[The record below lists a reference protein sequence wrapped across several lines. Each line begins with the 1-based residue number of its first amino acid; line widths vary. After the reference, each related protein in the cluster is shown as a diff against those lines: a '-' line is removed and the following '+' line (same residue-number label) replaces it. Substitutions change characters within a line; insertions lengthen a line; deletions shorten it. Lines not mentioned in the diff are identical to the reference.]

1 MFQAELL
8 HREIKS
14 QKSIPKQ
21 KKKNGIKDA
30 QLEIEKDALKA
41 MISGYPKEAGVRG
54 LERKIGQICRKVA
67 REIMEN
73 NQKKITVKGK
83 NLEDFL
89 GKARY
94 SYLMA
99 NKKDEVGIARGLAWT
114 QVGGDTLQIEVNV
127 MPGKG
132 ELVLTGQ
139 LGDVMKESAQA
150 GISYIRSVADKYGI
164 APEFFQEN
172 DIHVHIPEGAVPKD
186 GPSAGITMAT
196 AMLSA
201 IIGREVRADVA
212 MTGEITLRGHV
223 LPIGGLKEKLLAAKY
238 AKIKQ
243 VLVPKDNKPDIQEMD
258 AEILDGLKISFVDNM
273 NEVLHE
279 ALA

>member
-1 MFQAELL
+1 M
-8 HREIKS
+8 
-14 QKSIPKQ
+14 
-21 KKKNGIKDA
+21 GIDVEEYIFFKC
-30 QLEIEKDALKA
+30 I
-41 MISGYPKEAGVRG
+41 
-54 LERKIGQICRKVA
+54 
-67 REIMEN
+67 
-73 NQKKITVKGK
+73 KITER
-83 NLEDFL
+83 NLEHYL
-89 GKARY
+89 GKEIY
-94 SYLMA
+94 QFQKV
-99 NKKDEVGIARGLAWT
+99 NEQDEVGIVRGLAWT
-114 QVGGDTLQIEVNV
+114 SAGGDTLQIEVNV
-127 MPGKG
+127 MPGEG
-132 ELVLTGQ
+132 EILLTGQ